1 MYWFWGKIWFN
12 GPNRPPQGVHL
23 WPGEAGWSKTASNGR
38 WKMEGEKKRPVSVLW
53 RVGVEEFCCVWCVSD
68 LMFFF
73 CEKHSVKHL
82 ELKNQLYSL
91 WTSGFFCVYLCL
103 SVVDHELPANC
114 CTTTLPLERVPKP
127 VGGTKDEAAKPF
139 GVYKGDNKKRWCFPI
154 LIPDFHGLGIQFIY
168 LNPICF
174 LTFFMFGGCHQ
185 YRAVS
190 KSFDQVHPGR
200 LTWNLRITHFERKMI
215 WTKPPWLCSSR

>member
-1 MYWFWGKIWFN
+1 M
-12 GPNRPPQGVHL
+12 
-23 WPGEAGWSKTASNGR
+23 
-38 WKMEGEKKRPVSVLW
+38 
-53 RVGVEEFCCVWCVSD
+53 
-68 LMFFF
+68 
-73 CEKHSVKHL
+73 

-103 SVVDHELPANC
+103 SLVDHELPANC

-139 GVYKGDNKKRWCFPI
+139 GVYKGGNKKRWCFPI

-215 WTKPPWLCSSR
+215 FQTSMIMFQPLIFRGVSERKAPMDPAMFHALQVLVLKHCRIPMAWKLRFS

>member
-1 MYWFWGKIWFN
+1 MDQIVPRKESTYDLGKL
-12 GPNRPPQGVHL
+12 GDRKQLPT
-23 WPGEAGWSKTASNGR
+23 AGGKWKGKKNGR
-38 WKMEGEKKRPVSVLW
+38 CRCFEG
-53 RVGVEEFCCVWCVSD
+53 
-68 LMFFF
+68 
-73 CEKHSVKHL
+73 L
-82 ELKNQLYSL
+82 ELRSFVVFDVFLIWCFFWWKTQCQAFGIEKSAVLSL
-91 WTSGFFCVYLCL
+91 DQWIFCVYLCL
-103 SVVDHELPANC
+103 SLVDHELPANC

-139 GVYKGDNKKRWCFPI
+139 GVYKGGNKKRWCFPI

>member
-1 MYWFWGKIWFN
+1 MLRTVNVLIFGENLVQWTKSSPARSPPMTWGSWVIENSFQRQVEN
-12 GPNRPPQGVHL
+12 GRGKKTAGVGAL
-23 WPGEAGWSKTASNGR
+23 KGWSWG
-38 WKMEGEKKRPVSVLW
+38 VLL
-53 RVGVEEFCCVWCVSD
+53 C
-68 LMFFF
+68 LMCFWFDVFF

-103 SVVDHELPANC
+103 SLVDHELPANC

-200 LTWNLRITHFERKMI
+200 LT
-215 WTKPPWLCSSR
+215 